1 MAKTFY
7 KYAEREADAYVNWAE
22 IGQNMADMFQEE
34 NRVREEK
41 KAALDQASRTLM
53 QEIANKPMG
62 EHESANMASMD
73 LAETTSKNNLIQKG
87 LMERGQITPND
98 YMKFTQNTND
108 NIKIAYNSLNAYQEN
123 FKEAMAGYQDGKY
136 SGLQLEA
143 GAHAEKFGEW
153 KNVGWVYDSK
163 GNLMMGVKKT
173 EVIDG
178 KTVTTLDQS
187 PGNLTSVQALNEGLK
202 ARIPMAKI
210 EEESAK
216 FVASLGKDIRSRIIE
231 SGFNKTGAIITT
243 EDILAKK
250 YGEEE
255 TGALFEFFTAEN
267 QYIKT
272 LAGPPE
278 NQASILFDKKRVA
291 SNGLPY
297 TTTYSEEE
305 AKKNPNLIL
314 KVYNPTNGRDQFKI
328 SDAQQKEIDDFL
340 RNTLRRQYGYEEKK
354 TVTAQLEESAD
365 AKAKAEAKYREQ
377 EPAAPK
383 PIQSGIG
390 FVTDVDP
397 ANNKTYNKGTA
408 QNIRGLVIPISEGI
422 SEVPESLGYNAQIG
436 DLELVGFIQEGEKTT
451 GTEEDVVVDKKD
463 GKTKEGT
470 KTPKK
475 KYFTL
480 TSKKQGPR
488 MEIIVKQMVNPE
500 SPTGAFYTSLQEA
513 EEVHKRK
520 LYGGTAS
527 GGGVNYQTK

>member
-62 EHESANMASMD
+62 EHESTNMASMD
-73 LAETTSKNNLIQKG
+73 LAETTAKNNLIQKG

-108 NIKIAYNSLNAYQEN
+108 NIKIAYNSLQNYQDN
-123 FKEAMAGYQDGKY
+123 FKEIMAGVQEGKY

-153 KNVGWVYDSK
+153 NNVGWIYDSK
-163 GNLMMGVKKT
+163 GNLMMGIKKT

-178 KTVTTLDQS
+178 KTVTTLDES

-202 ARIPMAKI
+202 ARLPMAKI
-210 EEESAK
+210 EEESAQ
-216 FVASLGKDIRSRIIE
+216 FVASLGKDIRSRIIK
-231 SGFNKTGAIITT
+231 SGFNTTGAIITT

-250 YGEEE
+250 YSEEE

-278 NQASILFDKKRVA
+278 KQASILFDKKRVA

-297 TTTYSEEE
+297 TSTYSEEE

-314 KVYNPTNGRDQFKI
+314 KVYNSTNGRDEFKI
-328 SDAQQKEIDDFL
+328 SDAQDKEIEDFL

-365 AKAKAEAKYREQ
+365 AKARAAARYREQ
-377 EPAAPK
+377 EPAAPQ
-383 PIQSGIG
+383 PVQSGIG
-390 FVTDVDP
+390 FVRGVDSK
-397 ANNKTYNKGTA
+397 NNKPYNKGTA

-422 SEVPESLGYNAQIG
+422 DEVPESLGYNAQIG

-451 GTEEDVVVDKKD
+451 GTEEDLSVDKKD
-463 GKTKEGT
+463 SKSKKGT

-500 SPTGAFYTSLQEA
+500 TNTFYTSLKEA

-520 LYGGTAS
+520 LYGGTS
-527 GGGVNYQTK
+527 TGGGVNYETK